1 MSHFSMDEKT
11 IAKILDKLEEQ
22 KLVNE
27 DNGHYCF
34 CGISYDSADSQTSDQ

>member
-1 MSHFSMDEKT
+1 MSNFSMDEKM
-11 IAKILDKLEEQ
+11 IAKTLDKLKVQ

>member
-11 IAKILDKLEEQ
+11 IDKILYKLEGQ
-22 KLVNE
+22 QLVNE